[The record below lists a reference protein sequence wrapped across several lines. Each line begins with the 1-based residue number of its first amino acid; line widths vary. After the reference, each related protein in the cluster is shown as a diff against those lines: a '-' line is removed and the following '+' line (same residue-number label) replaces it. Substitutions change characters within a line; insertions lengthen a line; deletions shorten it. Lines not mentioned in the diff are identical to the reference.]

1 MPEGNQHKTHE
12 EIRMISNRTIQEAV
26 DILRKAADPV
36 KIMLFGS
43 YAQGRPSEDS
53 DLDILVIERDVQTRR
68 KEMVR
73 LRRLLRPLRIPVDII
88 VVSEK
93 DFNEWADTPGNICHE
108 AASEGRVMYEAS

>member
-1 MPEGNQHKTHE
+1 
-12 EIRMISNRTIQEAV
+12 MISQSTIQEAV
-26 DILRKAADPV
+26 DILRKAAHPV

-43 YAQGRPSEDS
+43 YARDNPSGHS
-53 DLDILVIERDVQTRR
+53 DLDILVIERDLRTRR

-73 LRRLLRPLRIPVDII
+73 LRRLLRPLRIPVDIV

-93 DFNEWADTPGNICHE
+93 VFNEWSDTPGNIFYE

>member
-1 MPEGNQHKTHE
+1 
-12 EIRMISNRTIQEAV
+12 MISRSTIQEAV

-43 YAQGRPSEDS
+43 YAQGRPSEES
-53 DLDILVIERDVQTRR
+53 DLDLLVIERELRARR

-93 DFNEWADTPGNICHE
+93 VLNEWASTPGNVFYE

>member
-1 MPEGNQHKTHE
+1 
-12 EIRMISNRTIQEAV
+12 MIPRKTIQEVV

-43 YAQGRPSEDS
+43 YAQGNPTEDS
-53 DLDILVIERDVQTRR
+53 DLDLLVIERKLRTRR
-68 KEMVR
+68 REMVR
-73 LRRLLRPLRIPVDII
+73 LRRLLRPLRIPVDIV

-93 DFNEWADTPGNICHE
+93 VFIEWSDTPGNIFYE

>member
-1 MPEGNQHKTHE
+1 MIPQKT
-12 EIRMISNRTIQEAV
+12 ILEAV

-43 YAQGRPSEDS
+43 YAHGTPSMES
-53 DLDILVIERDVQTRR
+53 DLDILVIERDLRARR

-93 DFNEWADTPGNICHE
+93 VFNEWVDTPGNIYYE

>member
-1 MPEGNQHKTHE
+1 
-12 EIRMISNRTIQEAV
+12 MIPQSTIQEAV

-53 DLDILVIERDVQTRR
+53 DLDILVIEKELRTRR

-73 LRRLLRPLRIPVDII
+73 LRRLLRPLRIPVDVI

-93 DFNEWADTPGNICHE
+93 VFNEWATTPGNIFYE
-108 AASEGRVMYEAS
+108 AASEGRVMFEEA